1 MTGRL
6 SIHGGA
12 NPSTTDSCRVPLTWE
27 AADDPCHSAESDRD
41 GYYHGKLPADLQPM
55 NPQTRQLE
63 KGAPITGRSLLE
75 DASLPAAVIFDSALA
90 GNIAW
95 MQRYADNHGAQL
107 APHGKTTMTPALF
120 RRQLDAGAWGITLA
134 TAVQCAAAFEHG
146 VTRLL
151 MANQL
156 VGAPNMAIVADLIG
170 RGADYCCLVDSVA
183 NVEALNRFFGERGL
197 TLQVLIELGV
207 PGGRCGVRDEPAL
220 AALVDAIAAAP
231 ALVLCGIEGYEG
243 LIGGEHAVDR
253 VRSYAR
259 QLVTALRRL
268 MDAGAFAGR
277 KPIVTAAGSQWFDLI
292 AEAFDQ
298 SDLRERCTPVLR
310 PGCYVVHD
318 HRSYRDAMAEV
329 KARDPELE
337 GELQPALAV
346 FAHVQ
351 SLPEPGLAVVAMG
364 KRDIS
369 CDPDLP
375 IPLQRH
381 RPGEPAHTLRQCTV
395 RKVMDQHT
403 MLAIPGDADLRVGD
417 IVSFGASHP
426 CLTFDKWR
434 QALRVDDE
442 LRVLEAMPTFF

>member
-1 MTGRL
+1 MTTHIR
-6 SIHGGA
+6 
-12 NPSTTDSCRVPLTWE
+12 R
-27 AADDPCHSAESDRD
+27 
-41 GYYHGKLPADLQPM
+41 
-55 NPQTRQLE
+55 LE
-63 KGAPITGRSLLE
+63 KGSPVTGQSLL
-75 DASLPAAVIFDSALA
+75 DGVSLPAAAISESALA
-90 GNIAW
+90 NNIAW
-95 MQRYADNHGAQL
+95 MQRFADRHGAHL

-156 VGAPNMAIVADLIG
+156 VGAPNMAIVADLIE
-170 RGADYCCLVDSVA
+170 RGADYCCLVDSAA
-183 NVEALNRFFGERGL
+183 NVAALDRFFGERGL
-197 TLQVLIELGV
+197 TLHALVELGV
-207 PGGRCGVRDEPAL
+207 PGGRCGVRDEDEL

-231 ALVLCGIEGYEG
+231 AVALGGIEGYEG
-243 LIGGEHAVDR
+243 LIGGEHAVDQ
-253 VRSYAR
+253 VRAYGQR
-259 QLVTALRRL
+259 LVATLRKL
-268 MDAGAFAGR
+268 SDSGAFADR

-298 SDLRERCTPVLR
+298 SDLREHCTPLLR

-329 KARDPELE
+329 KARHPELE

-381 RPGEPAHTLRQCTV
+381 RPGEPAHPLRQCTV

-403 MLAIPGDADLRVGD
+403 MLAIPDDADLRVGD

-434 QALRVDDE
+434 QVLRVDDE

>member
-1 MTGRL
+1 M
-6 SIHGGA
+6 
-12 NPSTTDSCRVPLTWE
+12 
-27 AADDPCHSAESDRD
+27 
-41 GYYHGKLPADLQPM
+41 PA
-55 NPQTRQLE
+55 T
-63 KGAPITGRSLLE
+63 A
-75 DASLPAAVIFDSALA
+75 IFDSPLA
-90 GNIAW
+90 NNIAW
-95 MQRYADNHGAQL
+95 MQRYADDHGAQL

-146 VTRLL
+146 VARLL

-156 VGAPNMAIVADLIG
+156 VGTPNMAIVADLIG
-170 RGADYCCLVDSVA
+170 RGADYCCVVDSAA
-183 NVEALNRFFGERGL
+183 NVAALDRFFGERGL
-197 TLQVLIELGV
+197 TLNVLIELGV
-207 PGGRCGVRDEPAL
+207 PGGRCGVRDASAL
-220 AALVDAIAAAP
+220 TALVDAIAAAP
-231 ALVLCGIEGYEG
+231 AIALCGVEGYEA

-253 VRSYAR
+253 IRAYAG
-259 QLVTALRRL
+259 QLVATLHGL
-268 MDAGAFAGR
+268 MDAGAFADR

-292 AEAFDQ
+292 AEAFDRV
-298 SDLRERCTPVLR
+298 DLRERCTPVLR

-318 HRSYRDAMAEV
+318 HRSYRDALAEV
-329 KARDPELE
+329 KARHPELE
-337 GELQPALAV
+337 GNLQPALAV

-381 RPGEPAHTLRQCTV
+381 RPGEPAHALRHCAT

-403 MLAIPGDADLRVGD
+403 MLAIPEDADLRIGD
-417 IVSFGASHP
+417 IVSFDASHP

-434 QALRVDDE
+434 QVLRVDDA
-442 LRVLEAMPTFF
+442 LRVLEVMPTFF

>member
-1 MTGRL
+1 MMTL
-6 SIHGGA
+6 SARH
-12 NPSTTDSCRVPLTWE
+12 
-27 AADDPCHSAESDRD
+27 
-41 GYYHGKLPADLQPM
+41 
-55 NPQTRQLE
+55 LE
-63 KGAPITGRSLLE
+63 KGNPITGPSLLE
-75 DASLPAAVIFDSALA
+75 DVSLPAAVIFDAELA
-90 GNIAW
+90 NNIAW
-95 MQRYADNHGAQL
+95 MQRFADGHGAQL

-120 RRQLDAGAWGITLA
+120 RRQLDAGAWGVTLA
-134 TAVQCAAAFEHG
+134 TATQCAVAFEHG
-146 VTRLL
+146 ATRLL

-156 VGAPNMAIVADLIG
+156 VGAPNMAIVAGLIE
-170 RGADYCCLVDSVA
+170 RGADYCCVVDSVA
-183 NVEALNRFFGERGL
+183 NVEALDRFFGARDL
-197 TLQVLIELGV
+197 TLNVLIELGV
-207 PGGRCGVRDEPAL
+207 PGGRCGVRDESAL

-231 ALVLCGIEGYEG
+231 AVALCGIEGYEG

-253 VRSYAR
+253 VRAYAR
-259 QLVTALRRL
+259 QLVATLRRL
-268 MDAGAFAGR
+268 MDAGAFADR

-298 SDLRERCTPVLR
+298 AELREHCTPVLR

-318 HRSYRDAMAEV
+318 HRSYRDALAEV
-329 KARDPELE
+329 KARHPELE
-337 GELQPALAV
+337 GNLQPALAV

-381 RPGEPAHTLRQCTV
+381 RPGEPAHPLRHCTV

-403 MLAIPGDADLRVGD
+403 MLVIPEDADLRIGD

-434 QALRVDDE
+434 QVLRVDDG
-442 LRVLEAMPTFF
+442 LRVLETMPTFF

>member
-1 MTGRL
+1 MVRPPTN
-6 SIHGGA
+6 S
-12 NPSTTDSCRVPLTWE
+12 
-27 AADDPCHSAESDRD
+27 
-41 GYYHGKLPADLQPM
+41 QPM
-55 NPQTRQLE
+55 TSQARQPE
-63 KGAPITGRSLLE
+63 KGSPVTGPSLLE
-75 DASLPAAVIFDSALA
+75 DVSLPAAVILDSALA
-90 GNIAW
+90 NNIAW
-95 MQRYADNHGAQL
+95 MQRYADDHGAQF

-134 TAVQCAAAFEHG
+134 TAVQCAVAFEHG
-146 VTRLL
+146 ATRLL

-156 VGAPNMAIVADLIG
+156 VGAPNMAIVAGLIEH
-170 RGADYCCLVDSVA
+170 GADYCCVVDSAA
-183 NVEALNRFFGERGL
+183 NVAALDRFFGERGL
-197 TLQVLIELGV
+197 TLNVLIELGV
-207 PGGRCGVRDEPAL
+207 PGGRCGVRDEAAL
-220 AALVDAIAAAP
+220 ATLVDAIASAP
-231 ALVLCGIEGYEG
+231 ALALCGIEGYEG
-243 LIGGEHAVDR
+243 LIGGEHAADD
-253 VRSYAR
+253 VRAYAR
-259 QLVTALRRL
+259 QLVATLRRL
-268 MDAGAFAGR
+268 MDAGTFADR

-298 SDLRERCTPVLR
+298 ADLREHCTPVLR

-381 RPGEPAHTLRQCTV
+381 RPGEPAHPLRHCTT

-403 MLAIPGDADLRVGD
+403 MLAIPADADLRVGD

-434 QALRVDDE
+434 QVLRVDDE
-442 LRVLEAMPTFF
+442 LRVLEVMPTFF